1 MTVATWYNKL
11 LYNNTLDL
19 FFVLV
24 IVYHLEKGLD
34 RTKPF
39 KTEHILQGPW
49 PFIIILKFHFTND
62 QWIYYWSWSF
72 SLQATWWST

>member
-1 MTVATWYNKL
+1 MFLLPPIKQYLLLKENEILSLYNKL
-11 LYNNTLDL
+11 LYNNALDL

-62 QWIYYWSWSF
+62 Q
-72 SLQATWWST
+72 